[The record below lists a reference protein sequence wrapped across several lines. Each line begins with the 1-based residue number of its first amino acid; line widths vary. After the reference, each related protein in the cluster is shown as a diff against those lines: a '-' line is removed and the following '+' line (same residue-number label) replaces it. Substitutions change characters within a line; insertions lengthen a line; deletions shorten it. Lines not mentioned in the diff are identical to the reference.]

1 MPKKTGLGKGLDALF
16 GPTPEEEQV
25 KEDDV
30 LKNLKITEVEP
41 NREQPRKNFNQEA
54 LEELADS
61 IREYGLIQPIIV
73 SEKEGYY
80 SIIAGERRWRACK
93 LAGLEEIPAIVREDD
108 EKKNKEIALIEN
120 IQREDLNPFEKAL
133 GIKNLMQSYG
143 LTQEE
148 VAKKLGKSRSTIA
161 NSIRVLNLEPR
172 VLEFAKQ
179 GKISEAHCKLL
190 LAITDPEKQYLT
202 AVDII
207 ERGTTTRELE
217 QTNKKINKKEA
228 KNAAVAILPATLLI
242 NGICTINNIPNI
254 SDVQILCTILEKMGA
269 KITWNNKNELTIDT
283 RNITT
288 TQAPLD
294 LTSKFRASYYLIG
307 AMLGRTGE
315 IEVGMPGGCNLG
327 ARPIDQHI
335 KGFELLGANVEIGK
349 GTISAKANCLKGAHI
364 YIDVVSVGATINVML
379 ASVLAKG
386 TTTIDNAAKEPHI
399 VDVAN
404 FLNTMGADIR
414 GAGTDVIKIN
424 GVEKLHGNAT
434 YSVVPDQIEAGTFML
449 AAMASKGD
457 LLIKNC
463 ITKHLEPLTA
473 KILEIGGNVEDNG
486 DSIRVWYS
494 KRPNKAT
501 IKTLPYPGF
510 PTDLQPQ
517 MGVVLSTAN
526 GTSIINESI
535 WESRFQYTAELNKM
549 GAKITAQGKSAVFEG
564 VDELFGAP
572 VYSTD
577 LRAGAAL
584 IVAGISANGVTEVYN
599 LSHIDRGY
607 ENIEEKFRK
616 IGANIQRVSE

>member
-1 MPKKTGLGKGLDALF
+1 MEKLVIT
-16 GPTPEEEQV
+16 GPTP
-25 KEDDV
+25 
-30 LKNLKITEVEP
+30 LKGEVE
-41 NREQPRKNFNQEA
+41 
-54 LEELADS
+54 
-61 IREYGLIQPIIV
+61 
-73 SEKEGYY
+73 
-80 SIIAGERRWRACK
+80 
-93 LAGLEEIPAIVREDD
+93 
-108 EKKNKEIALIEN
+108 
-120 IQREDLNPFEKAL
+120 
-133 GIKNLMQSYG
+133 
-143 LTQEE
+143 
-148 VAKKLGKSRSTIA
+148 
-161 NSIRVLNLEPR
+161 
-172 VLEFAKQ
+172 
-179 GKISEAHCKLL
+179 
-190 LAITDPEKQYLT
+190 
-202 AVDII
+202 
-207 ERGTTTRELE
+207 
-217 QTNKKINKKEA
+217 INGA

-242 NGICTINNIPNI
+242 NGVCTINNLPNI
-254 SDVQILCTILEKMGA
+254 SDVQILCKILEKMGA
-269 KITWNNKNELTIDT
+269 KIVWNTPNEITIDT
-283 RNITT
+283 RNINT

-307 AMLGRTGE
+307 AMLGRVGE
-315 IEVGMPGGCNLG
+315 IEVGMPGGCKLG

-335 KGFELLGANVEIGK
+335 KGFELLGANVEVGK
-349 GTISAKANCLKGAHI
+349 GTISAKASCLKGNSI
-364 YIDVVSVGATINVML
+364 YMDVVSVGATINIML
-379 ASVLAKG
+379 AAVLAKG
-386 TTTIDNAAKEPHI
+386 TTVIDNAAKEPHI

-414 GAGTDVIKIN
+414 GAGTDVIKVN
-424 GVEKLHGNAT
+424 GVEKLHGDCT

-449 AAMASKGD
+449 AAIASKGD

-463 ITKHLEPLTA
+463 ITKHLECITA
-473 KILEIGGNVEDNG
+473 KILEIGGNVEDFG

-494 KRPNKAT
+494 KRPNKAI

-584 IVAGISANGVTEVYN
+584 IVAGVSANGVTEVYN
-599 LSHIDRGY
+599 LEHIDRGY

-616 IGANIQRVSE
+616 IGANIQRVKE

>member
-1 MPKKTGLGKGLDALF
+1 MEKLVIT
-16 GPTPEEEQV
+16 GPTP
-25 KEDDV
+25 
-30 LKNLKITEVEP
+30 LKGEVE
-41 NREQPRKNFNQEA
+41 
-54 LEELADS
+54 
-61 IREYGLIQPIIV
+61 
-73 SEKEGYY
+73 
-80 SIIAGERRWRACK
+80 
-93 LAGLEEIPAIVREDD
+93 
-108 EKKNKEIALIEN
+108 
-120 IQREDLNPFEKAL
+120 
-133 GIKNLMQSYG
+133 
-143 LTQEE
+143 
-148 VAKKLGKSRSTIA
+148 
-161 NSIRVLNLEPR
+161 
-172 VLEFAKQ
+172 
-179 GKISEAHCKLL
+179 IS
-190 LAITDPEKQYLT
+190 
-202 AVDII
+202 
-207 ERGTTTRELE
+207 G
-217 QTNKKINKKEA
+217 A

-242 NGICTINNIPNI
+242 DGICTINNVPNI
-254 SDVQILCTILEKMGA
+254 SDVQILCKILEQMGA
-269 KITWNNKNELTIDT
+269 KINWTDKNELTIDT

-307 AMLGRTGE
+307 AMLGRTGD

-335 KGFELLGANVEIGK
+335 KGFELLGANVEVGK
-349 GTISAKANCLKGAHI
+349 GTITAKAKCLNGSHI
-364 YIDVVSVGATINVML
+364 YMDVVSVGATINIML
-379 ASVLAKG
+379 ASVLANG

-424 GVEKLHGNAT
+424 GVEKLHGDAT

-549 GAKITAQGKSAVFEG
+549 GAKITAQGKTAIFEG

-584 IVAGISANGVTEVYN
+584 IIAGISANGITEVYN
-599 LSHIDRGY
+599 LKHIDRGY

-616 IGANIQRVSE
+616 IGANIQRVNE